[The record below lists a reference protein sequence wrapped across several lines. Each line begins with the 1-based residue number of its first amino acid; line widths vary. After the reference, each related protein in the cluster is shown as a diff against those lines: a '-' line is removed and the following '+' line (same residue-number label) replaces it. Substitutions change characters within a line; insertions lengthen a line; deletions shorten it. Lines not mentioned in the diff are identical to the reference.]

1 MLSRVAKS
9 FFHVQINKTFPRLLT
24 GSVNTAKDGPLS
36 GVRILDLSRIVAGPF
51 CTMLLGDL
59 GAEVIKVEAPNGEET
74 RNFGPPFIKDES
86 VYYMSVN
93 RNKKGIVVDIKKPEG
108 KHLIKELA
116 KESDVFVENLVP
128 GKMAKLGLGYEQLK
142 SVAPHLI
149 YCSVSG
155 FGQTGPYSSRPGV
168 DLIAA
173 SIGGFLHITG
183 PKDGEP
189 CSVQVPITDFITGT
203 YAHAAIMAALLQ
215 RAKTGKGTTIECDLL
230 SCQLSTLNFAAN
242 FVLNDGVEI
251 NRRGTLSDVL
261 APYQA
266 FKTKD
271 GYFSLACLSDERFKD
286 VCEALSVPDL
296 SLNPK
301 YSKFQDR
308 MQNREELSSYLQTIF
323 ETKTTEDWVEVFD
336 GSPVPNGP
344 VNSMK
349 GVFKDPQVIHK
360 NLVKEFKHSRVGN
373 VKVVGPAVTFSDCV
387 NEVRSSSPYL
397 GEHTD
402 EVLKEIL
409 SYSNEQIE
417 NLRKSKVVF

>member
-189 CSVQVPITDFITGT
+189 CSIQVPITDIITGI
-203 YAHAAIMAALLQ
+203 YAHGAIMAALLQ
-215 RAKTGKGTTIECDLL
+215 RAKTGKGTAIECDLL
-230 SCQLSTLNFAAN
+230 ACQLSALSYIANYYLNAGMDTCR
-242 FVLNDGVEI
+242 L
-251 NRRGTLSDVL
+251 GTLSDVL
-261 APYQA
+261 VPYEA
-266 FKTKD
+266 YKTKD

-286 VCEALSVPDL
+286 VCEALNLPDL
-296 SLNPK
+296 PLNPK
-301 YSKFQDR
+301 YLKLQDR
-308 MQNREELSSYLQTIF
+308 IQNREELSSHLRRIF
-323 ETKTTEDWVEVFD
+323 ETETTEHWVRVFD
-336 GSPVPNGP
+336 GNPVPNGP

-349 GVFKDPQVIHK
+349 GVFNDPQVIHK

-387 NEVRSSSPYL
+387 NEVRSSSPYF

-402 EVLKEIL
+402 AVLREIL